1 MSVSNLDLGRA
12 RAAHANCPS
21 ELQLDQLHSGELD
34 EPQRRPLASHVEGC
48 PMCEE
53 RMALRRAGFAAFGLH
68 ETSLLAPIRARVKRQ
83 VSVLDHLRRWLW
95 SPSVPIGLAAAAAAL
110 VFVIMP
116 RNEGNEADAVRTKG
130 QLGLRVYRE
139 REGRVQEMTS
149 TDRFFE
155 NDRIRFRISGSG
167 PRPDGHIMII
177 GVEASKKSFVYYP
190 AGGATR
196 SAKPTADEA
205 GVLSGAIRLDDY
217 TGDEWLHL
225 VRCSR
230 AFERDDLGALPA
242 SAEAK
247 VPEGCDH
254 AAFRMRKAAP

>member
-12 RAAHANCPS
+12 RAEHVDCPS
-21 ELQLDQLHSGELD
+21 ELQLDELHSGELD
-34 EPQRRPLASHVEGC
+34 EPQRRPIATHIEGC
-48 PMCEE
+48 QMCEE
-53 RMALRRAGFAAFGLH
+53 RMALRREGLAAFGLH

-83 VSVLDHLRRWLW
+83 VSVLDRVRGWLW
-95 SPSVPIGLAAAAAAL
+95 SPSIPLGLAAAAAAL
-110 VFVIMP
+110 LFVVVP
-116 RNEGNEADAVRTKG
+116 GNEVRTKG

-139 REGRVQEMTS
+139 RGGNVQEVTS
-149 TDRFFE
+149 ADRFFE
-155 NDRIRFRISGSG
+155 NDRIRFKISGPG
-167 PRPDGHIMII
+167 PSRDGHIMII
-177 GVEASKKSFVYYP
+177 GVEDSKKSFVYYP